1 MNLRNTICGT
11 ALLLLFFSAGQAR
24 AEGGINN
31 MATIGVTDEIR
42 CQAIGC
48 ERGGL
53 FDFLKSPYEAVVAM
67 PDIGEPSGLG
77 SSFVRGTNINTLIR
91 TNVNTIPPAD
101 GPL

>member
-1 MNLRNTICGT
+1 MSKIKMNLRNTICGT

-31 MATIGVTDEIR
+31 MAT
-42 CQAIGC
+42 
-48 ERGGL
+48 
-53 FDFLKSPYEAVVAM
+53 PVVAPENFEFLCTM
-67 PDIGEPSGLG
+67 WNGCIGWMEQAVLDPGPAIPDELG
-77 SSFVRGTNINTLIR
+77 PSFVRGTNINTLIR